1 MYNYIIMVL
10 SYIFLVYFYKN
21 NIIFINIF
29 IKGAYMKKIII
40 LLSTLILS
48 SCGLIDDLVN
58 KDKNKNTNT
67 PSVMCRL
74 HL

>member
-1 MYNYIIMVL
+1 
-10 SYIFLVYFYKN
+10 
-21 NIIFINIF
+21 
-29 IKGAYMKKIII
+29 MKKIII